1 MARYRNAAAQLRGK
15 TGNKGMNDK
24 GGQKRDFEAVSKEV
38 KKGKDNTK
46 ML

>member
-1 MARYRNAAAQLRGK
+1 MSRYRNAAAQIRK
-15 TGNKGMNDK
+15 SVKGMNDK